1 MTVQSKVKMCF
12 VDELNLQK
20 FITTAEMINT
30 KQDVDLRDHH
40 IQSLSYKEYIEWHE
54 KEEFKRQD
62 ENDRTKTVW
71 PIDSQLLLED
81 FKLHKLLGRGGFGKV
96 VLAEN
101 LKDKKLYAMKI
112 LRKKDILES
121 E

>member
-30 KQDVDLRDHH
+30 KQDVDLRDYH

-71 PIDSQLLLED
+71 PIDSELLLED